1 MASESSFDVVSKVD
15 RQEVDNALNQ
25 AAKELA
31 QRFDFRGTEARI
43 SWAGDYG
50 VELQASTED
59 RVAAALDV
67 FKDKLVK
74 RGVSLK
80 ALDADEPRA
89 SGKVFRITARLQNG
103 LTSDQ
108 ARSVAKAVRDRGM
121 RSVRAAVQ
129 GDEVR
134 VSSKSKNDLQAV
146 IAALRSEDFDFAVQ
160 FVNYR

>member
-1 MASESSFDVVSKVD
+1 
-15 RQEVDNALNQ
+15 
-25 AAKELA
+25 
-31 QRFDFRGTEARI
+31 
-43 SWAGDYG
+43 
-50 VELQASTED
+50 
-59 RVAAALDV
+59 VAAALDV

-108 ARSVAKAVRDRGM
+108 ARAVAKVVRDRGVK
-121 RSVRAAVQ
+121 SVRAAVQ

-146 IAALRSEDFDFAVQ
+146 IATLRSEDFDFAVQ